1 MVVYREAEDVVV
13 KVVLVVTVAGEL
25 VGLDGAH
32 HLGGAI
38 PTRVAHL
45 EGVRVRVRVAA
56 GQG

>member
-1 MVVYREAEDVVV
+1 MRATEDVVV
-13 KVVLVVTVAGEL
+13 EIVLVVAVAREL